1 MGNQNVV
8 IDPMVQFS
16 RLIVLIQRSN
26 DITSRFAYEL
36 APVPTS
42 LFKDNMMR
50 KPSKSA
56 LAKGL
61 DAECEKYADKEE
73 GHVSD

>member
-1 MGNQNVV
+1 MISQV
-8 IDPMVQFS
+8 ILHMNL
-16 RLIVLIQRSN
+16 R
-26 DITSRFAYEL
+26 
-36 APVPTS
+36 
-42 LFKDNMMR
+42 KDNMMR

-73 GHVSD
+73 VHVSGTIDYIYIYIKYANKEEVHVSD